1 MTAIAFGARTR
12 SFMRIVFFG
21 ALFFLFAGSSQAVEL
36 TYWTSSNP
44 EEIELGRSLVK
55 QWNQLHPD
63 VQVQMQPIPATQS
76 SEEVLLAAIVSKTTP
91 DVCSNILPAIMG
103 RFTKSN
109 AVLALDAF
117 PDHEK
122 EIIGRT
128 GKNLTDLF
136 RSRDGKLY
144 QVPWK
149 SNPVMLVYNTAIFRA
164 LGLKPP
170 RTYSEFAKVAEA
182 IAADKK
188 NPGRW
193 AMSVSIKTTWWQRLF
208 DFYPFYAAATGGR
221 TLLEN
226 DKAVFDGAGGVAA
239 MTFFS
244 DGFRKRY
251 FPMLGFS
258 GNIFLEGRVAMDV
271 AGPWV
276 IKYYHRLKPD
286 FEFDFAP
293 IPVPDSY
300 TGPAYT
306 YGDPKNIVIFSTTK
320 YPKQSWEFVKF
331 LISKEADLKL
341 LQLTNQVPLRSGIVA
356 DPYYGEFFS
365 KNPLLR
371 KAARQAQYVVPT
383 DESPHLVQ
391 ILDIISGQFEA
402 AAVYGVITPE
412 KSLKIA
418 AKKVQALYDYW

>member
-1 MTAIAFGARTR
+1 MR
-12 SFMRIVFFG
+12 SLFFG
-21 ALFFLFAGSSQAVEL
+21 ALFFLFAGSSRGVEL

-44 EEIELGRSLVK
+44 EEIELGRLLVK
-55 QWNQLHPD
+55 QWNRLHPD
-63 VQVQMQPIPATQS
+63 AQVQMQPIPATQS

-103 RFTKSN
+103 RFTRSK
-109 AVLALDAF
+109 AVLPLDAF
-117 PDHEK
+117 PGYEK
-122 EIIGRT
+122 AVIGRT
-128 GKNLTDLF
+128 GKKLADLF
-136 RSRDGKLY
+136 RSRDGHLY

-170 RTYSEFAKVAEA
+170 KTYSEFAKVAEA
-182 IAADKK
+182 IAADKN

-208 DFYPFYAAATGGR
+208 DFYPFYAAASGGR
-221 TLLEN
+221 TLLEK

-239 MTFFS
+239 MTFFR

-251 FPMLGFS
+251 FPLLGFS

-276 IKYYHRLKPD
+276 IKYYHRLDPK

-293 IPVPDSY
+293 IPVPDNY
-300 TGPAYT
+300 KGPAYT
-306 YGDPKNIVIFSTTK
+306 YGDPKNIVIFSNTK
-320 YPKQSWEFVKF
+320 HPEQAWEFVKF
-331 LISKEADLKL
+331 LVSKEADLKL
-341 LQLTNQVPLRSGIVA
+341 LELTNQVPLRRDITD
-356 DPYYGEFFS
+356 DPFYGGFFA

-371 KAARQAQYVVPT
+371 KAARQAEYVVPT
-383 DESPHLVQ
+383 DESQHLVQ

-412 KSLKIA
+412 KSLKTA

>member
-1 MTAIAFGARTR
+1 MRT
-12 SFMRIVFFG
+12 VFLG
-21 ALFFLFAGSSQAVEL
+21 ALFFLSVVPTYGVEL

-44 EEIELGRSLVK
+44 EEIELGRSLVG
-55 QWNQLHPD
+55 QWNLLHPD
-63 VQVQMQPIPATQS
+63 VQVKMQPIPATQS

-103 RFTKSN
+103 RFTQSK
-109 AVLALDAF
+109 AVMALDAF
-117 PDHEK
+117 PGYEK
-122 EIIGRT
+122 VIVGRT
-128 GKNLTDLF
+128 GKKLADLF
-136 RSRDGKLY
+136 RSRDGHIY

-182 IAADKK
+182 IAADKA

-221 TLLEN
+221 TLLEK
-226 DKAVFDGAGGVAA
+226 DKAVFDGAGGIAA
-239 MTFFS
+239 MTFFR

-276 IKYYHRLKPD
+276 IKYYRRLKPG

-293 IPVPDSY
+293 IPVPDGHK
-300 TGPAYT
+300 GPAYT
-306 YGDPKNIVIFSTTK
+306 YGDPKNIVMFSTTK
-320 YPKQSWEFVKF
+320 HPQQAWEFIKF
-331 LISKEADLKL
+331 LVSREADLKL
-341 LQLTNQVPLRSGIVA
+341 LELTNQIPLRQGIVS
-356 DPYYGEFFS
+356 DPFYGGFFTR
-365 KNPLLR
+365 NPLLR
-371 KAARQAQYVVPT
+371 KAARQAEYVVPT
-383 DESPHLVQ
+383 DESQHLVQ

-412 KSLKIA
+412 KSLKTA

>member
-1 MTAIAFGARTR
+1 MFY
-12 SFMRIVFFG
+12 MRKVFLG
-21 ALFFLFAGSSQAVEL
+21 VLFFLSVGPSYGVEL

-44 EEIELGRSLVK
+44 EEIELGRSLVG
-55 QWNQLHPD
+55 QWNRLHPEL
-63 VQVQMQPIPATQS
+63 QVKMQPIPATQS

-103 RFTKSN
+103 RFTRSK
-109 AVLALDAF
+109 AVLALDSF
-117 PDHEK
+117 PGYEK
-122 EIIGRT
+122 AIVGRT
-128 GKNLTDLF
+128 GNKLTDLF
-136 RSRDGKLY
+136 RSRDGHVY

-170 RTYSEFAKVAEA
+170 RTYSEFGKVAEA
-182 IAADKK
+182 IAADKEH
-188 NPGRW
+188 PGRW

-208 DFYPFYAAATGGR
+208 DFYPFYAAASGGR

-239 MTFFS
+239 MTFFR

-251 FPMLGFS
+251 FPLLGFS

-293 IPVPDSY
+293 IPVPDGHK
-300 TGPAYT
+300 GPSYT
-306 YGDPKNIVIFSTTK
+306 YGDPKNIVIFSNTK
-320 YPKQSWEFVKF
+320 YPEQAWEFVKF
-331 LISKEADLKL
+331 LISREADLKL
-341 LQLTNQVPLRSGIVA
+341 LELTNQVPMRRGIVS
-356 DPYYGEFFS
+356 DPFYGGFFA

-371 KAARQAQYVVPT
+371 KTARQAEYVVPT
-383 DESPHLVQ
+383 DNSPHLVQ

-412 KSLKIA
+412 KSLGTA